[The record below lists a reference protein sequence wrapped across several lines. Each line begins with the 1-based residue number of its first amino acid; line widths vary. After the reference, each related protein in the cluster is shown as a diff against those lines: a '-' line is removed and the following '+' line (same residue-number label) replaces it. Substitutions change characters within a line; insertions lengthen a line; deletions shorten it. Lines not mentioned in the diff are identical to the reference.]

1 MRERRNHIRTL
12 KEVKRHFTFSGF
24 LLIFFFLLP
33 VCLRSQTAEDY
44 LQTALTAFSEEK
56 HEFALESIKK
66 AIDLRPGELEYKY
79 LLALILIKQ
88 DKPKEGEEI
97 LNALLLFDE
106 VRFSKAFFDLA
117 EAYRRQRK
125 HKNVILALEKAEKV
139 DRARSLIEQGFLY
152 LDTGELDKAIQ
163 KLEEA
168 KEFPD
173 YNQSACYNLG
183 IAFHRK
189 KDYKRARSFAQEAI
203 EIAPET
209 EIARHAKSLIEA
221 IRGEMRL
228 RKRFWLVSSIAGQ
241 YDDNVILQPLEQ
253 AGLQRIGIPPSKQ
266 NDYVTIV
273 TVKGQ
278 YKPFVR
284 KNWEFTLENTYLHY
298 LYSKLTRNDLIALMP
313 AARFNI
319 SYHPLFLRL
328 SYAYGR
334 FFVHNESYAQVHS
347 LSPSISIAEGRYGRS
362 ELMFQA
368 DLRRYLDGITPDAD
382 HYALSLWQFFL
393 IPKYGELRIGYKYE
407 IEDNKQDK
415 GDFISHEFIGGIAI
429 PFIFKSHLNLYY
441 SYLIRE
447 FEFTEV
453 ISPTQ
458 EREDKEHFIYAFLNK
473 RFGRYFELNFM
484 YIYTLNDSNIEY
496 PILDFGGLDPYHWRK
511 NVVSISF
518 SVLF

>member
-1 MRERRNHIRTL
+1 MRGRRSPVRFL
-12 KEVKRHFTFSGF
+12 KEMKGHFAFSGF
-24 LLIFFFLLP
+24 ILVIFFLLP
-33 VCLRSQTAEDY
+33 IHLRSQTAEDY
-44 LQTALTAFSEEK
+44 LRTAQKAFSEER
-56 HEFALESIKK
+56 HELALDNIKK

-79 LLALILIKQ
+79 LLALILIRQ
-88 DKPKEGEEI
+88 DKPKQGEEI
-97 LNALLLFDE
+97 LNALLLYDE
-106 VRFSKAFFDLA
+106 ARFSKAYFDLA
-117 EAYRRQRK
+117 AAYHRQRK
-125 HKNVILALEKAEKV
+125 YENVIFALEKAEKV
-139 DRARSLIEQGFLY
+139 DRARSLIEQSFLY

-183 IAFHRK
+183 IAFNRK
-189 KDYKRARSFAQEAI
+189 KDYKRAMSFAQEAI

-209 EIARHAKSLIEA
+209 ETARQAESLIEV

-228 RKRFWLVSSIAGQ
+228 RKRFWLASSIAGQ
-241 YDDNVILQPLEQ
+241 YDDNVVLQPLEQ
-253 AGLQRIGIPPSKQ
+253 AGLQRTGTPPSEKD
-266 NDYVTIV
+266 DYVTIV

-278 YKPFVR
+278 YKPFIS

-298 LYSKLTRNDLIALMP
+298 LYSKLTRNDLIAIMP
-313 AARFNI
+313 AARLSFFH
-319 SYHPLFLRL
+319 HPFFLRF
-328 SYAYGR
+328 SYTYGR

-347 LSPSISIAEGRYGRS
+347 VSPSVSIAEGRYGRS
-362 ELMFQA
+362 ELMFQI

-393 IPKYGELRIGYKYE
+393 IPKYGEIRIGYKYE

-415 GDFISHEFIGGIAI
+415 GDFISHEFIGGIAV

-441 SYLIRE
+441 SYLIRN
-447 FEFTEV
+447 FDFTEV

-458 EREDKEHFIYAFLNK
+458 EREDKEHFIYAYLNK

-484 YIYTLNDSNIEY
+484 YIYTLNDSNIVY
-496 PILDFGGLDPYHWRK
+496 PILDFDGFDPYHWRR